1 MSKTIDAIRV
11 NKDIW
16 LDKNVDLQEFVLKK
30 GESIVGKKMVNSE
43 LLKEFE
49 KRGLI
54 ISSI

>member
-1 MSKTIDAIRV
+1 MNKTIDAIRV

-30 GESIVGKKMVNSE
+30 GESVVGKRMVNSE

>member
-1 MSKTIDAIRV
+1 MSETIDVLYV

-30 GESIVGKKMVNSE
+30 GESIIGKKMVNSE

-49 KRGLI
+49 KRGLLI
-54 ISSI
+54 PSI

>member
-1 MSKTIDAIRV
+1 MSKTIDPIRV

-16 LDKNVDLQEFVLKK
+16 LDKNVDLQEFVLKN
-30 GESIVGKKMVNSE
+30 GESIVGKRMVNSE

-54 ISSI
+54 IPSI

>member
-49 KRGLI
+49 KKGLLI
-54 ISSI
+54 AFI

>member
-1 MSKTIDAIRV
+1 MSKTIDPIRV

>member
-30 GESIVGKKMVNSE
+30 GESVVGKRMVNSE

-49 KRGLI
+49 KRGLLI
-54 ISSI
+54 PSI

>member
-1 MSKTIDAIRV
+1 MSKTIDPIRV

-30 GESIVGKKMVNSE
+30 GESIIGKRMVNSE

-54 ISSI
+54 IPSI